1 MTWFRKVS
9 MQESLVTDQ
18 IEKGEYADATSRGT
32 KYEKGESW
40 YQSVQVDLIEK
51 DEYQYRN
58 GSNGGTNWERQVCE
72 CLQLAKLLC
81 LCYQS

>member
-1 MTWFRKVS
+1 

-58 GSNGGTNWERQVCE
+58 GSNGGTN
-72 CLQLAKLLC
+72 
-81 LCYQS
+81 